1 MRIPRNVRQYSQ
13 KLLAYLRPLT
23 QNISTIPPRITK
35 SQPIHILVYEMKGM
49 CAYVSPSSFARLT
62 AVIPASINA
71 PRTPHFSSVAKPLAV
86 VFDSQ
91 DEALRGIAGGEVKSG
106 DVVVIRYEGPKKR
119 GGAYRTY

>member
-1 MRIPRNVRQYSQ
+1 
-13 KLLAYLRPLT
+13 
-23 QNISTIPPRITK
+23 
-35 SQPIHILVYEMKGM
+35 MKGM

-91 DEALRGIAGGEVKSG
+91 DEAIKGIAGGKVKSG
-106 DVVVIRYEGPKKR
+106 NVVVIRYEGPKK
-119 GGAYRTY
+119 GGSGNARNAKSYKFDYGDGAR